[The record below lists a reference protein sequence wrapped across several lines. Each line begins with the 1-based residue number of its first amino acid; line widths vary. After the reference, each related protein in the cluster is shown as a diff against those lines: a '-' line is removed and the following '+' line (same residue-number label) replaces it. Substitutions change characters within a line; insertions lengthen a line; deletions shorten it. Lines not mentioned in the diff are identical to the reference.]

1 MERRIV
7 RIWSAGDQLPK
18 FLLALLND
26 RADLQ
31 RTLQYIQADAAELV
45 NVWVV
50 DFSKKPDLRRCHGIV
65 VW

>member
-18 FLLALLND
+18 FLSALLND
-26 RADLQ
+26 RADLR

-45 NVWVV
+45 DIWVV
-50 DFSKKPDLRRCHGIV
+50 DFGQESDLGRCHGIV